1 MPAAE
6 VDLSDG
12 TVWYTPL
19 HYVITHNTPGKVY
32 IVYDCPAK
40 LNGVSLNNQTMQGP
54 ALTTKLI
61 SVLLHFR
68 QFKYAI
74 MADIQ
79 AMYHQVRIP
88 VQDTNALRFTRRD
101 CADVMHRCMAVHLFA
116 GRCCTSTTVFALKRT
131 VQDYEVSDLVKQM
144 LLNCFYVDDL
154 LTLVKFKTEALEVI
168 HDCKVAVKN
177 GGFNLTKYVTK
188 DNELLAPFTSMTG

>member
-1 MPAAE
+1 MVHPPNA
-6 VDLSDG
+6 
-12 TVWYTPL
+12 
-19 HYVITHNTPGKVY
+19 VINHNKPGKVY
-32 IVYDCPAK
+32 FVYDCPAK
-40 LNGVSLNNQTMQGP
+40 LNWVSLNNQTMQGP

-79 AMYHQVRIP
+79 AVYHQVRIP
-88 VQDTNALRFTRRD
+88 VQNTNALRFMRRD
-101 CADVMHRCMAVHLFA
+101 GYDVIHRRMAVHLFA
-116 GRCCTSTTVFALKRT
+116 GRWCTSSRVYALKRT

-154 LTLVKFKTEALEVI
+154 VTSVKSKTEALEVI
-168 HDCKVAVKN
+168 HDCKAAVKN
-177 GGFNLTKYVTK
+177 GGFSLTKYVTK
-188 DNELLAPFTSMTG
+188 TTNFLAPLTSMTA